1 MRNAYIRNDVSQ
13 GERIQELWLWNY
25 EITKWFNRKHLSIQI
40 IGQLKAI
47 AKSSTV
53 TTTIHNSKYDPHRT
67 AIKSELYGGSS
78 RAVSEPVKISPN
90 WKRFFSSRFEYNFET
105 ERFKYFETK
114 FLLTNRKPSLNV
126 GIFFTPNHL
135 ECLEPKFQP
144 NLKGNAQNLNAQ
156 FGDNPLVTSV
166 QHYIKFMRRWGPNNN
181 NNLSER
187 LGIKICTDL
196 FSFQGVA
203 VMNLSNFCFGFCSLA
218 KWLLIWGLCVIQTL
232 FVIIICVNEYKLFTK
247 FHCTNWALAKI
258 CCNNEYHGITWIMSS
273 IPLYQRWIKRAFL

>member
-1 MRNAYIRNDVSQ
+1 M
-13 GERIQELWLWNY
+13 
-25 EITKWFNRKHLSIQI
+25 
-40 IGQLKAI
+40 
-47 AKSSTV
+47 
-53 TTTIHNSKYDPHRT
+53 
-67 AIKSELYGGSS
+67 YGGSS

-90 WKRFFSSRFEYNFET
+90 WKRCFSSRFEYNFET

-144 NLKGNAQNLNAQ
+144 NLKGNAQNLNAR

-232 FVIIICVNEYKLFTK
+232 FVIIICVNEYRLFTK